1 MVISKLPEQQRP
13 DPDKRLVPWIEN
25 GTGEVHVARI
35 SDEWKEAEW
44 IAERILELHDERRAS
59 GRTSP
64 CSADRA
70 GCSSRCSRRSRE
82 HEIPVE
88 ILGLAGLLRLP
99 EIVEV
104 LAYARAVSDPLA
116 SVALARIL
124 LGPRYR
130 VGYKDLARVA
140 ALAKMKSYALRLE
153 DEEEGEATPFLF
165 AEALE
170 HLDEVERLSDDGAR
184 AARGV
189 PARAGGAA
197 RRGAQARRRVPGG
210 DRPTHGD
217 PGGAGRAHRSGRGD
231 RRQAQPR
238 GVHGPGARVRAGRGR
253 AHAPRVPGLRGHGR
267 ADGQAG
273 VVAGAARRRRTPSR
287 S

>member
-1 MVISKLPEQQRP
+1 VLCR
-13 DPDKRLVPWIEN
+13 
-25 GTGEVHVARI
+25 
-35 SDEWKEAEW
+35 
-44 IAERILELHDERRAS
+44 
-59 GRTSP
+59 
-64 CSADRA
+64 
-70 GCSSRCSRRSRE
+70 SSRLFFSLQQAFAE

-140 ALAKMKSYALRLE
+140 ALAKVKSHALRLQ

-170 HLDEVERLSDDGAR
+170 HLDEVERLSDEAR
-184 AARGV
+184 TRLDEFRWASSSARSC
-189 PARAGGAA
+189 GGPGCSRSSMHTRIKRW
-197 RRGAQARRRVPGG
+197 RR
-210 DRPTHGD
+210 
-217 PGGAGRAHRSGRGD
+217 
-231 RRQAQPR
+231 PR
-238 GVHGPGARVRAGRGR
+238 GVTS
-253 AHAPRVPGLRGHGR
+253 
-267 ADGQAG
+267 
-273 VVAGAARRRRTPSR
+273 RRSWIR
-287 S
+287 SMRSNRSKAS